1 VRYIIPVS
9 GRAQVVPGRPCGDQR
24 LQAIRCL
31 GARCVWEGLMRLRA
45 ILVLLVV
52 TGCTPSPVR
61 FSEPAKDAPVWD
73 LNPGEWPGTN
83 TLLTPP
89 GAS

>member
-1 VRYIIPVS
+1 
-9 GRAQVVPGRPCGDQR
+9 
-24 LQAIRCL
+24 
-31 GARCVWEGLMRLRA
+31 MRLRA
-45 ILVLLVV
+45 ILVLLAVA
-52 TGCTPSPVR
+52 GCAQSPVK

-83 TLLTPP
+83 TLVTPP

>member
-1 VRYIIPVS
+1 MK
-9 GRAQVVPGRPCGDQR
+9 
-24 LQAIRCL
+24 LL
-31 GARCVWEGLMRLRA
+31 A
-45 ILVLLVV
+45 ILVLLAVA
-52 TGCTPSPVR
+52 GCAQSPVK

-83 TLLTPP
+83 TLVTPP